1 MAASHSLYSLY
12 VNTQGAR
19 AAEHASS
26 CPRRA
31 MTANSVDKHG
41 EKTMSVERK
50 EVGPRMS
57 QIVVHGNT
65 VYLAGIVARDNAGK
79 SVTEQTREIL
89 ATDRRAIWRRPAP
102 TSPSSCPPTSGSPT
116 SATFAEMNAVWDA
129 WVAPG
134 NTPARATVESQAR
147 RAAVQGRDHGGGGA
161 LSAAAGR
168 RQGAAAEIALEGYSR
183 LRRSQSVP
191 DIFISYARE
200 DRALA
205 HRLAHA
211 LEQEGFKVWWDWDL
225 IGGTNYRAKIREVI
239 AEAKKAI
246 VLWSR
251 HSVVSGFVIDEATE
265 AKKLGKLVPVS
276 VDETDPPFG
285 FGDLHTIVL
294 REPELEIEAIVAAL
308 HERPLH
314 RTPQLPSRRRI
325 GKGLAATFAASCIVA
340 AAGAAFWHY
349 KGPLIEDPEQA
360 PSQRIALVIGNTEYL
375 QLPPLANAVR
385 DAERVTEMLEKRRF
399 RVIKAVNVKRDAM
412 VKAVTDFESALSV
425 VGGVGLF
432 YYAGSAV
439 YIDGED
445 IMLPID
451 AAEDPGKSENHERGQ
466 SDPVDERGAVANDTK
481 AEGQRHGRHLF
492 RLQGAGGCRW
502 SGGREL
508 AIHHRISK
516 FAFPCE

>member
-1 MAASHSLYSLY
+1 M
-12 VNTQGAR
+12 
-19 AAEHASS
+19 
-26 CPRRA
+26 
-31 MTANSVDKHG
+31 
-41 EKTMSVERK
+41 
-50 EVGPRMS
+50 
-57 QIVVHGNT
+57 
-65 VYLAGIVARDNAGK
+65 
-79 SVTEQTREIL
+79 
-89 ATDRRAIWRRPAP
+89 
-102 TSPSSCPPTSGSPT
+102 
-116 SATFAEMNAVWDA
+116 
-129 WVAPG
+129 
-134 NTPARATVESQAR
+134 
-147 RAAVQGRDHGGGGA
+147 
-161 LSAAAGR
+161 
-168 RQGAAAEIALEGYSR
+168 
-183 LRRSQSVP
+183 P

-451 AAEDPGKSENHERGQ
+451 AAEDPGKSRITNGVNLTQLMKEVQSRTTQKLKDNGTAVIYSASKGQ
-466 SDPVDERGAVANDTK
+466 VAAD
-481 AEGQRHGRHLF
+481 GP
-492 RLQGAGGCRW
+492 AGGNSPFTTAFLNSLSHASDELGDTFRRIRSEMEAAPEAAPQAFKQTPFFENTLSVKFYLSRPERDSRTGVSKILIFDSCRDNPFKM
-502 SGGREL
+502 SV
-508 AIHHRISK
+508 ATK
-516 FAFPCE
+516 